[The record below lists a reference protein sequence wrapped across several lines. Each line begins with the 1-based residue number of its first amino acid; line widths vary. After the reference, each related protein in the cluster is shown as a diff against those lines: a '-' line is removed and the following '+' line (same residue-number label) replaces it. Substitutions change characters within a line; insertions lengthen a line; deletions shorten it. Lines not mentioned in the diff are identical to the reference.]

1 MCVRCVARI
10 EKGGCFMELEVY
22 RRYSQMARGLEKA
35 ELVFKNG
42 RVFSSGTGEFI
53 DGDVAVADGIVIG
66 IGTYEG
72 ETEIDLDG
80 KVICPGFIDSHLHL
94 ESTLV
99 TPGELVRQAAQCGT
113 TTFIVDPHESANVSG
128 TDGIDYIL
136 DQTEEAPANVYVM
149 MPSCVPATHVDDNG
163 CLLTAG
169 KMKGYLDHPRI
180 LGLGEVMDAPS
191 VINGSIAMHEK
202 LHLFRDRVK
211 DGHAPFLAPGDLAAY
226 VLGGIDT
233 DHECV
238 DYEYA
243 MAEARNGMQVLIREG
258 SAARN
263 LDAIVKGIVEHHT
276 DTSGFCFCTDD
287 KHIEE
292 IRKEGHI
299 NYNVKRA
306 VQLGLP
312 VEKALQMATIQP
324 ARCYGLYQLGII
336 APGRQA
342 DFVILDNVVDVYHC
356 GKKIIKDE
364 KAEVKPCPPH
374 LKNTVHVSGFNE
386 ERLKLKHRGEK
397 AHVIQMLEKQ
407 IVTKDVVEDVPW
419 VETDG
424 EKYFTSNEEYQK
436 IAVIERHKNTGK
448 MGVGIVK
455 GYGIHGGAIASSVSH
470 DSHNIIVVG
479 DNDHDMALAV
489 KEMIRT
495 QGGYTLVCNGEIY
508 GTLPLPVMGLM
519 SDAGYE
525 SVNEALARMIPKA
538 HEMGVK
544 DGFDPFITLS
554 FMALPVIPEIRITP
568 RGIYLVNEDRM
579 LRTPFS

>member
-1 MCVRCVARI
+1 
-10 EKGGCFMELEVY
+10 MELEVY
-22 RRYSQMARGLEKA
+22 RKYSQMARGLEKA

-53 DGDVAVADGIVIG
+53 EGDVAVADGIVIG
-66 IGTYEG
+66 VGTYEG

-136 DQTEEAPANVYVM
+136 DQTEDAPANVYVM

-163 CLLTAG
+163 CTLTAG

-180 LGLGEVMDAPS
+180 LGLSEVMDAPS

-202 LHLFRDRVK
+202 LRLFQDRVK

-276 DTSGFCFCTDD
+276 DTSSFCFCTDD

-324 ARCYGLYQLGII
+324 ARCYGLYQLGMI

-342 DFVILDNVVDVYHC
+342 DFVILDNVTDLNVVDVYHC
-356 GKKIIKDE
+356 GKRVIRDE
-364 KAEVKPCPPH
+364 KVEVKPCPPH
-374 LKNTVHVSGFNE
+374 LKNTVHVSGFSE
-386 ERLKLKHRGEK
+386 ERLKLKHPGGK

-407 IVTKDVVEDVPW
+407 IVTSDVVEEVPW
-419 VETDG
+419 KVLDG
-424 EKYFTSNEEYQK
+424 EKYFVPDGEYQK

-455 GYGIHGGAIASSVSH
+455 GYGIRGGAIASSVSH

-479 DNDHDMALAV
+479 DNDRDMALAV
-489 KEMIRT
+489 KEMMRT
-495 QGGYTLVCNGEIY
+495 QGGYTLVRDGEIY

-525 SVNEALARMIPKA
+525 SVNEALAKMIPKA

-568 RGIYLVNEDRM
+568 RGIYLVKEDRM
-579 LRTPFS
+579 LRTPFC

>member
-1 MCVRCVARI
+1 
-10 EKGGCFMELEVY
+10 MELEVY

-53 DGDVAVADGIVIG
+53 EGDVAVADGIVIG
-66 IGTYEG
+66 VGTYEG
-72 ETEIDLDG
+72 ETEVDLDG

-136 DQTEEAPANVYVM
+136 DQTEDAPANVYVM
-149 MPSCVPATHVDDNG
+149 MPSCVPATHVDNNG

-169 KMKGYLDHPRI
+169 KMKSYLDHPRI

-191 VINGSIAMHEK
+191 VINGSIAMYEK
-202 LHLFRDRVK
+202 LHLFQDRVK
-211 DGHAPFLAPGDLAAY
+211 DGHAPFLSPGDLAAY

-243 MAEARNGMQVLIREG
+243 MSEARNGMYVLIREG

-276 DTSGFCFCTDD
+276 DTSSFCFCTDD

-306 VQLGLP
+306 VQLGLT

-324 ARCYGLYQLGII
+324 ARCYGLYQLGMI

-342 DFVILDNVVDVYHC
+342 DFVILDNVTDLNVVDVYHC

-364 KAEVKPCPPH
+364 KVEVKPCPPH
-374 LKNTVHVSGFNE
+374 LKNTVHVSGFSE
-386 ERLKLKHRGEK
+386 ERLKLKHPGTK
-397 AHVIQMLEKQ
+397 ARVIEMLEKQ
-407 IVTKDVVEDVPW
+407 IVTKDVLEEVPW
-419 VETDG
+419 IETDG
-424 EKYFTSNEEYQK
+424 EKYFSADGEFQK

-448 MGVGIVK
+448 MGIGIVK
-455 GYGIHGGAIASSVSH
+455 GYGIRGGAIASSVSH

-489 KEMIRT
+489 KEMMRT

-544 DGFDPFITLS
+544 EGFDPFITLS

>member
-1 MCVRCVARI
+1 
-10 EKGGCFMELEVY
+10 MELEMY
-22 RRYSQMARGLEKA
+22 RRYSQMARGIEKA

-66 IGTYEG
+66 VGTYEG
-72 ETEIDLDG
+72 ETEIDLEG

-136 DQTEEAPANVYVM
+136 DQTEDAPANVYVM

-163 CLLTAG
+163 CILTAG
-169 KMKGYLDHPRI
+169 KMKGYLEHPRI

-287 KHIEE
+287 KHIEDIE
-292 IRKEGHI
+292 KEGHI
-299 NYNVKRA
+299 DHNVRKA
-306 VQLGLP
+306 IGLGMNP
-312 VEKALQMATIQP
+312 IDAICMATINS
-324 ARCYGLYQLGII
+324 AKCYGLTHLGAI
-336 APGRQA
+336 APGYQA
-342 DFVILDNVVDVYHC
+342 DLLVVDNLEKMTIQDVYYK
-356 GKKIIKDE
+356 GRKIDQDGEII
-364 KAEVKPCPPH
+364 VKECPSE
-374 LKNTVHVSGFNE
+374 LKNTVHVGEFSKEDLRLESPDGIFNVVGMQE
-386 ERLKLKHRGEK
+386 GEITTVRK
-397 AHVIQMLEKQ
+397 NVQ
-407 IVTKDVVEDVPW
+407 ILHEMGV
-419 VETDG
+419 
-424 EKYFTSNEEYQK
+424 FTADEQYQK
-436 IAVIERHKNTGK
+436 IAVVERHKATGK
-448 MGVGIVK
+448 TGVGVVS
-455 GYGIHGGAIASSVSH
+455 GFGIQSGAIASSVSH
-470 DSHNIIVVG
+470 DSHNIIVIG
-479 DNDHDMALAV
+479 DNDEDMYLAV
-489 KEMIRT
+489 QELIRT
-495 QGGYTLVCNGEIY
+495 QGGYTLVADHHVY
-508 GTLPLPVMGLM
+508 DTLELPVMGLM
-519 SDAGYE
+519 SDAGFQYSHRKLE
-525 SVNEALARMIPKA
+525 RMIRKA
-538 HEMGVK
+538 HEMGVP
-544 DGFDPFITLS
+544 DAMAPFITLS
-554 FMALPVIPEIRITP
+554 FMALPVIPEIRVTP
-568 RGIYLVNEDRM
+568 RGIYNVCSGEFYQN
-579 LRTPFS
+579 

>member
-1 MCVRCVARI
+1 
-10 EKGGCFMELEVY
+10 MELEVY
-22 RRYSQMARGLEKA
+22 RKYSQMARGLEKA

-42 RVFSSGTGEFI
+42 CVFSSGTGEFI
-53 DGDVAVADGIVIG
+53 EGDVAVADGIVIG
-66 IGTYEG
+66 VGTYEG

-136 DQTEEAPANVYVM
+136 DQTEDAPANVYVM

-163 CLLTAG
+163 CTLTAG

-202 LHLFRDRVK
+202 LRLFQDRVK

-276 DTSGFCFCTDD
+276 DTSSFCFCTDD

-324 ARCYGLYQLGII
+324 ARCYGLYQLGMI

-342 DFVILDNVVDVYHC
+342 DFVILDNVTDLNVVDVYHC
-356 GKKIIKDE
+356 GKRVIRDE
-364 KAEVKPCPPH
+364 KVEVKPCPPH
-374 LKNTVHVSGFNE
+374 LKNTVHVSGFSE
-386 ERLKLKHRGEK
+386 ERLKLKHPGGK

-407 IVTKDVVEDVPW
+407 IVTSDVVEEVPW
-419 VETDG
+419 KVLDG
-424 EKYFTSNEEYQK
+424 EKYFVPDGEYQK

-455 GYGIHGGAIASSVSH
+455 GYGIRGGAIASSVSH

-479 DNDHDMALAV
+479 DNDRDMALAV
-489 KEMIRT
+489 KEMMRT
-495 QGGYTLVCNGEIY
+495 QGGYTLVRDGEIY
-508 GTLPLPVMGLM
+508 GNLPLPVMGLM

-525 SVNEALARMIPKA
+525 SVNEALAKMIPKA

-568 RGIYLVNEDRM
+568 RGIYLVKEDRM
-579 LRTPFS
+579 LRTPFC

>member
-1 MCVRCVARI
+1 
-10 EKGGCFMELEVY
+10 MELEVY
-22 RRYSQMARGLEKA
+22 RKYSQMARGLEKA

-53 DGDVAVADGIVIG
+53 EGDVAVADGIVIG
-66 IGTYEG
+66 VGTYEG

-80 KVICPGFIDSHLHL
+80 KVICPGFIDSHLYL

-136 DQTEEAPANVYVM
+136 DQTEDAPANVYVM

-163 CLLTAG
+163 CTLTAG

-202 LHLFRDRVK
+202 LRLFQDRVK

-276 DTSGFCFCTDD
+276 DTSSFCFCTDD

-324 ARCYGLYQLGII
+324 ARCYGLYQLGMI

-342 DFVILDNVVDVYHC
+342 DFVILDNVTDLNVVDVYHC
-356 GKKIIKDE
+356 GKRVIRDE
-364 KAEVKPCPPH
+364 KVEVKPCPPH
-374 LKNTVHVSGFNE
+374 LKNTVHVSGFSE
-386 ERLKLKHRGEK
+386 ERLKLKHPGGK

-407 IVTKDVVEDVPW
+407 IVTSDVVEEVPW
-419 VETDG
+419 KVLDG
-424 EKYFTSNEEYQK
+424 EKYFVPDGEYQK

-455 GYGIHGGAIASSVSH
+455 GYGIRGGAIASSVSH

-479 DNDHDMALAV
+479 DNDRDMALAV
-489 KEMIRT
+489 KEMMRT
-495 QGGYTLVCNGEIY
+495 QGGYTLVRDGEIY

-525 SVNEALARMIPKA
+525 SVNEALAKMIPKA

-568 RGIYLVNEDRM
+568 RGIYLVKEDRM
-579 LRTPFS
+579 LRTPFC

>member
-1 MCVRCVARI
+1 
-10 EKGGCFMELEVY
+10 MELEVY

-169 KMKGYLDHPRI
+169 KMKGYLDHPRS

-324 ARCYGLYQLGII
+324 ARCYGLYQLGMI

-342 DFVILDNVVDVYHC
+342 DFVILDNVTDLNVVDVYHC

>member
-1 MCVRCVARI
+1 
-10 EKGGCFMELEVY
+10 MELEVY
-22 RRYSQMARGLEKA
+22 RKYSQMARGLEKA

-53 DGDVAVADGIVIG
+53 EGDVAVADGIVIG
-66 IGTYEG
+66 VGTYEG

-136 DQTEEAPANVYVM
+136 DQTEDAPANVYVM

-163 CLLTAG
+163 CTLTAG

-202 LHLFRDRVK
+202 LRLFQDRVK
-211 DGHAPFLAPGDLAAY
+211 YGHAPFLAPGDLAAY

-276 DTSGFCFCTDD
+276 DTSSFCFCTDD

-324 ARCYGLYQLGII
+324 ARCYGLYQLGMI

-342 DFVILDNVVDVYHC
+342 DFVILDNVTDLNVVDVYHC
-356 GKKIIKDE
+356 GKRVIRDE
-364 KAEVKPCPPH
+364 KVEVKPCPPH
-374 LKNTVHVSGFNE
+374 LKNTVHVSGFSE
-386 ERLKLKHRGEK
+386 ERLKLKHPGGK

-407 IVTKDVVEDVPW
+407 IVTSDVVEEVPW
-419 VETDG
+419 KVLDG
-424 EKYFTSNEEYQK
+424 EKYFVPDGEYQK

-455 GYGIHGGAIASSVSH
+455 GYGIRGGAIASSVSH

-479 DNDHDMALAV
+479 DNDRDMALAV
-489 KEMIRT
+489 KEMMRT
-495 QGGYTLVCNGEIY
+495 QGGYTLVRDGEIY

-525 SVNEALARMIPKA
+525 SVNEALAKMIPKA

-568 RGIYLVNEDRM
+568 RGIYLVKEDRM
-579 LRTPFS
+579 LRTPFC

>member
-1 MCVRCVARI
+1 
-10 EKGGCFMELEVY
+10 MELEVY

-66 IGTYEG
+66 VGTYEG

-324 ARCYGLYQLGII
+324 ARCYGLYQLGMI

-342 DFVILDNVVDVYHC
+342 DFVILDNVTDLNVVDVYHC

-374 LKNTVHVSGFNE
+374 LKNTVHVSEFSE
-386 ERLKLKHRGEK
+386 ERLKLKHSGEK

-424 EKYFTSNEEYQK
+424 ERYFTSNEEYQK

>member
-1 MCVRCVARI
+1 
-10 EKGGCFMELEVY
+10 MELEVY
-22 RRYSQMARGLEKA
+22 RKYSQMARGLEKA

-42 RVFSSGTGEFI
+42 RVFTGEFI
-53 DGDVAVADGIVIG
+53 EGDVAVADGIVIG
-66 IGTYEG
+66 VGTYEG

-136 DQTEEAPANVYVM
+136 DQTEDAPANVYVM

-163 CLLTAG
+163 CTLTAG

-202 LHLFRDRVK
+202 LRLFQDRVK

-276 DTSGFCFCTDD
+276 DTSSFCFCTDD

-324 ARCYGLYQLGII
+324 ARCYGLYQLGMI

-342 DFVILDNVVDVYHC
+342 DFVILDNVTDLNVVDVYHC
-356 GKKIIKDE
+356 GKRVIRDE
-364 KAEVKPCPPH
+364 KVEVKPCPPH
-374 LKNTVHVSGFNE
+374 LKNTVHVSGFSE
-386 ERLKLKHRGEK
+386 ERLKLKHPGGK

-407 IVTKDVVEDVPW
+407 IVTSDVVEEVPW
-419 VETDG
+419 KVLDG
-424 EKYFTSNEEYQK
+424 EKYFVPDGEYQK

-455 GYGIHGGAIASSVSH
+455 GYGIRGGAIASSVSH

-479 DNDHDMALAV
+479 DNDRDMALAV
-489 KEMIRT
+489 KEMMRT
-495 QGGYTLVCNGEIY
+495 QGGYTLVRDGEIY

-525 SVNEALARMIPKA
+525 SVNEALAKMIPKA
-538 HEMGVK
+538 YEMGVK

-568 RGIYLVNEDRM
+568 RGIYLVKEDRM
-579 LRTPFS
+579 LRTPFC

>member
-1 MCVRCVARI
+1 
-10 EKGGCFMELEVY
+10 MELEVY

-53 DGDVAVADGIVIG
+53 EGDVAVADGIVIG
-66 IGTYEG
+66 VGTYEG

-136 DQTEEAPANVYVM
+136 DQTEDAPANVYVM

-169 KMKGYLDHPRI
+169 RMKAYLDHPRI

-202 LHLFRDRVK
+202 LHLFQDRVK
-211 DGHAPFLAPGDLAAY
+211 DGHAPFLSPGDLAAY

-243 MAEARNGMQVLIREG
+243 MSEARNGMYVLIREG

-263 LDAIVKGIVEHHT
+263 LEAIVKGIVEHHT
-276 DTSGFCFCTDD
+276 DTSSFCFCTDD

-324 ARCYGLYQLGII
+324 ARCYGLYQLGMI

-342 DFVILDNVVDVYHC
+342 DFVILDNVTDLNVTDVYHC

-364 KAEVKPCPPH
+364 KVEVKPCPPH
-374 LKNTVHVSGFNE
+374 LKNTVHVSGFSE
-386 ERLKLKHRGEK
+386 ERLKLKHPGTK
-397 AHVIQMLEKQ
+397 ARVIQMLEKQ
-407 IVTKDVVEDVPW
+407 IVTKDVLEEVPRM
-419 VETDG
+419 EADG
-424 EKYFTSNEEYQK
+424 EKYFAPDGEYQK

-455 GYGIHGGAIASSVSH
+455 GYGIRGGAIASSVSH

-508 GTLPLPVMGLM
+508 GTLPLPIMGLM

-525 SVNEALARMIPKA
+525 NVNEALARMIPKA

>member
-1 MCVRCVARI
+1 
-10 EKGGCFMELEVY
+10 MELEVY
-22 RRYSQMARGLEKA
+22 RKYSQMARGLEKA

-53 DGDVAVADGIVIG
+53 EGNVAVADGIVIG
-66 IGTYEG
+66 VGTYEG

-136 DQTEEAPANVYVM
+136 DQTEDAPANVYVM

-163 CLLTAG
+163 CTLTAG

-202 LHLFRDRVK
+202 LRLFQDRVK

-276 DTSGFCFCTDD
+276 DTSSFCFCTDD

-324 ARCYGLYQLGII
+324 ARCYGLYQLGMI

-342 DFVILDNVVDVYHC
+342 DFVILDNVTDLNVVDVYHC
-356 GKKIIKDE
+356 GKRVIRDE
-364 KAEVKPCPPH
+364 KVEVKPCPPH
-374 LKNTVHVSGFNE
+374 LKNTVHVSGFSE
-386 ERLKLKHRGEK
+386 ERLKLKHPGGK

-407 IVTKDVVEDVPW
+407 IVTSDVVEEVPW
-419 VETDG
+419 KVLDG
-424 EKYFTSNEEYQK
+424 EKYFVPDGEYQK

-455 GYGIHGGAIASSVSH
+455 GYGIRGGAIASSVSH

-479 DNDHDMALAV
+479 DNDRDMALAV
-489 KEMIRT
+489 KEMMRT
-495 QGGYTLVCNGEIY
+495 QGGYTLVRDGEIY

-525 SVNEALARMIPKA
+525 SVNEALAKMIPKA
-538 HEMGVK
+538 YEMGVK

-568 RGIYLVNEDRM
+568 RGIYLVKEDRM
-579 LRTPFS
+579 LRTPFC

>member
-1 MCVRCVARI
+1 
-10 EKGGCFMELEVY
+10 MELEVY

-66 IGTYEG
+66 VGTYEG

-113 TTFIVDPHESANVSG
+113 TTFIVDPHESANVLG

-136 DQTEEAPANVYVM
+136 DQTEDAPANVYVM

-324 ARCYGLYQLGII
+324 ARCYGLYQLGMI

-342 DFVILDNVVDVYHC
+342 DFVILDNVTDLNVVDVYHC

-364 KAEVKPCPPH
+364 KAEEKPCPPH
-374 LKNTVHVSGFNE
+374 LKNTVHVSGFSE
-386 ERLKLKHRGEK
+386 EHLKLKHSGEK

-419 VETDG
+419 AETDG
-424 EKYFTSNEEYQK
+424 ERYFTSNEEYQK

-489 KEMIRT
+489 KEMMRT
-495 QGGYTLVCNGEIY
+495 QGGYTLVCDGEIY
-508 GTLPLPVMGLM
+508 ATLPLPVMGLM

-525 SVNEALARMIPKA
+525 NVNEALAKMIPKA

>member
-1 MCVRCVARI
+1 
-10 EKGGCFMELEVY
+10 MELEVY

-53 DGDVAVADGIVIG
+53 EGDVAVADGIVIG
-66 IGTYEG
+66 VGTYEG

-136 DQTEEAPANVYVM
+136 DQTEDAPANVYVM

-169 KMKGYLDHPRI
+169 RMKAYLDHPRI
-180 LGLGEVMDAPS
+180 LGLGEVMDALS

-202 LHLFRDRVK
+202 LHLFQDRVK
-211 DGHAPFLAPGDLAAY
+211 DGHAPFLSPGDLAAY

-243 MAEARNGMQVLIREG
+243 MSEARNGMYVLIREG

-276 DTSGFCFCTDD
+276 DTSSFCFCTDD

-324 ARCYGLYQLGII
+324 ARCYGLYQLGMI

-342 DFVILDNVVDVYHC
+342 DFVILDNVTDLNVTDVYHC

-364 KAEVKPCPPH
+364 KVEVKPCPPH
-374 LKNTVHVSGFNE
+374 LKNTVHVSGFSE
-386 ERLKLKHRGEK
+386 ERLKLKHPGTK
-397 AHVIQMLEKQ
+397 ARVIQMLEKQ
-407 IVTKDVVEDVPW
+407 IVTKDVLEEVPW
-419 VETDG
+419 MEADG
-424 EKYFTSNEEYQK
+424 EKYFAPDGEFQK

-455 GYGIHGGAIASSVSH
+455 GYGICGGAIASSVSH

-489 KEMIRT
+489 KEMMRT

-519 SDAGYE
+519 SDSGYE
-525 SVNEALARMIPKA
+525 NVNETLAKMIPKA

>member
-1 MCVRCVARI
+1 
-10 EKGGCFMELEVY
+10 MELEVY
-22 RRYSQMARGLEKA
+22 RKYSQMARGLEKA

-53 DGDVAVADGIVIG
+53 EGDVAVADGIVIG
-66 IGTYEG
+66 VGTYEG

-136 DQTEEAPANVYVM
+136 DQTEDAPANVYVM

-163 CLLTAG
+163 CTLTAG

-202 LHLFRDRVK
+202 LRLFKDRVK

-276 DTSGFCFCTDD
+276 DTSSFCFCTDD

-324 ARCYGLYQLGII
+324 ARCYGLYQLGMI

-342 DFVILDNVVDVYHC
+342 DFVILDNVTDLNVVDVYHC
-356 GKKIIKDE
+356 GKRVIRDE
-364 KAEVKPCPPH
+364 KVEVKPCPPH
-374 LKNTVHVSGFNE
+374 LKNTVHVSGFSE
-386 ERLKLKHRGEK
+386 ERLKLKHPGGK

-407 IVTKDVVEDVPW
+407 IVTSDVVEEVPW
-419 VETDG
+419 KVLDG
-424 EKYFTSNEEYQK
+424 EKYFVPDGEYQK

-455 GYGIHGGAIASSVSH
+455 GYGIRGGAIASSVSH

-479 DNDHDMALAV
+479 DNDRDMALAV
-489 KEMIRT
+489 KEMMRT
-495 QGGYTLVCNGEIY
+495 QGGYTLVRDGEIY

-525 SVNEALARMIPKA
+525 SVNEALAKMIPKA
-538 HEMGVK
+538 YEMGVK

-568 RGIYLVNEDRM
+568 RGIYLVKEDRM
-579 LRTPFS
+579 LRTPFC

>member
-1 MCVRCVARI
+1 
-10 EKGGCFMELEVY
+10 MELEVY
-22 RRYSQMARGLEKA
+22 RKYSQMARGLEKA

-113 TTFIVDPHESANVSG
+113 TTFIADPHESANVSG

-136 DQTEEAPANVYVM
+136 DQTEDAPANVYVM

-169 KMKGYLDHPRI
+169 RMKGYLDHPRI

-202 LHLFRDRVK
+202 LHLFQDRVK
-211 DGHAPFLAPGDLAAY
+211 DGHAPFLSPGDLAAY

-243 MAEARNGMQVLIREG
+243 MSEARNGMQVLIREG

-276 DTSGFCFCTDD
+276 DTSSFCFCTDD

-306 VQLGLP
+306 VQLGIP

-324 ARCYGLYQLGII
+324 ARCYGLYQLGMI

-342 DFVILDNVVDVYHC
+342 DFVILDNVTDLNVVDVYHC

-374 LKNTVHVSGFNE
+374 LKNTVHVSGFSE
-386 ERLKLKHRGEK
+386 ECLKLKHSGEK

-419 VETDG
+419 AETDG
-424 EKYFTSNEEYQK
+424 ERYFTSNEEYQK

-489 KEMIRT
+489 KEMMRT
-495 QGGYTLVCNGEIY
+495 QGGYTLVCDGEIY
-508 GTLPLPVMGLM
+508 ATLPLPVMGLM

-525 SVNEALARMIPKA
+525 NVNEALAKMIPKA